1 MAVSRAHITSEMA
14 KVSVF
19 ILTDF
24 WSDNNAERQQQFPRP
39 LSRDLRLTLW
49 SQEDNRQGS

>member
-1 MAVSRAHITSEMA
+1 MASVKSSHYLMA

>member
-1 MAVSRAHITSEMA
+1 MASVKSSHYLMA

-24 WSDNNAERQQQFPRP
+24 WSSDNSDNARRGSSFPGPGGSVMRRKTDTPLPGRQ
-39 LSRDLRLTLW
+39 
-49 SQEDNRQGS
+49 